1 MKPLMWVNMKM
12 QFLFYALLTL
22 TFGFCSD
29 QLKIE
34 VKTVT
39 AGQNVTLNCPR
50 QTSALYRETF
60 YWIQLVSGNWP
71 EFLGATA
78 NFKTDDVSKIPHVQT
93 KQEEGEFHLHINE
106 AKRNDTGLYYC
117 IKVRQLDFIFMKGT
131 LLKIKGQE
139 SEIIDIIQDPP
150 SGSLNAENSD
160 TLQCSVL
167 SDSEKKSCPADNRV
181 YWFKAGSDNSPP
193 SLLYLQG
200 ISGDECESSPKAP
213 SAQKCFYNF
222 SENSDSGIYHCAV
235 AACGQILFG
244 NGAKLGGA
252 NSMDFSKI
260 FLPLLCS
267 ALVISLVV
275 ISWLIYKIKKK
286 KCGCC
291 NGPATSGGD
300 NPSQSEENHL
310 VYSAPTFNKNKA
322 KKGERRNVRT
332 AQEETVYT
340 DVKTFR

>member
-1 MKPLMWVNMKM
+1 MD
-12 QFLFYALLTL
+12 LFPV
-22 TFGFCSD
+22 CSD
-29 QLKIE
+29 ELKIE

-39 AGQNVTLNCPR
+39 AGQNVTLSCPR
-50 QTSALYRETF
+50 KTSALYRETF
-60 YWIQLVSGNWP
+60 YWIRLVSGNWP
-71 EFLGATA
+71 EFLGSTV
-78 NFKTDDVSKIPHVQT
+78 NFKIDDVSKIPHIQT
-93 KQEEGEFHLHINE
+93 KQEEKEFILHINE

-117 IKVRQLDFIFMKGT
+117 IKIRQLDFIFMKGT
-131 LLKIKGQE
+131 FLKIE
-139 SEIIDIIQDPP
+139 SDIVDVILDSP
-150 SGSLNAENSD
+150 SGSVNAENSD

-167 SDSEKKSCPADNRV
+167 SDSEKKTCPADSRV
-181 YWFKAGSDNSPP
+181 YWFKAGPDHSHP
-193 SLLYLQG
+193 SLLYLQEN
-200 ISGDECESSPKAP
+200 SGDECENSPEAQT
-213 SAQKCFYNF
+213 AQKCFYNF
-222 SENSDSGIYHCAV
+222 SGTSDSGIHHCAV

-244 NGAKLGGA
+244 NRLKLWGA

-260 FLPLLCS
+260 LLPSLCS

-286 KCGCC
+286 TCGCC

-300 NPSQSEENHL
+300 NQKQSEENHL
-310 VYSAPTFNKNKA
+310 VYSAPTFKKNKA

>member
-1 MKPLMWVNMKM
+1 MD
-12 QFLFYALLTL
+12 LFPV
-22 TFGFCSD
+22 CSD
-29 QLKIE
+29 KLKIE

-60 YWIQLVSGNWP
+60 YWIRLVSGNWP

-131 LLKIKGQE
+131 LLKIKSQE
-139 SEIIDIIQDPP
+139 SDIIDIIQDPP

-167 SDSEKKSCPADNRV
+167 SDSERKTCPADNRV
-181 YWFKAGSDNSPP
+181 YWFKARSDNSPP

-213 SAQKCFYNF
+213 SAQKCFYKF

-244 NGAKLGGA
+244 NGAKLGGSS
-252 NSMDFSKI
+252 SMDFSKI
-260 FLPLLCS
+260 FLPSLCS